1 MCSELYFFVYK
12 LSSVTGAVSPDYK
25 LRGNDR
31 VLQIRIIIIENEG
44 ENSKSYVLWKFTGA
58 VYLE

>member
-25 LRGNDR
+25 LGGNDR

-44 ENSKSYVLWKFTGA
+44 ENSKSYVL
-58 VYLE
+58 